1 MVKLR
6 QWQSECLN
14 SVLSH
19 YDGGNKHF
27 LCLAT
32 PGAGKTAMAAE
43 VTACLFDQNKIDF
56 VLCFSPSITVA
67 DGFKAT
73 FSKRLDQR
81 FDGVIGA
88 VGSSYTYQSMAYFDD
103 SFWQIL
109 NSHRV
114 LVIFDEIHHC
124 SGFSV
129 ETSNSWGE
137 EIILNIQQQ
146 AKYTLALTGTPWRSD
161 QSPIVLSNYQGKENA
176 IQCDYSYGLKQAVKD
191 GVCRTPSIVL
201 IDNEEITV
209 TDHKNNKQIFDSF
222 KSLLNDKSI
231 SYQDIITDQKAMQFI
246 LAKGCTKLSNVR
258 KMNPTAGGLVVASS
272 VAHASQII
280 QILQNEFKQSA
291 VMVSYQQDE
300 PSEII
305 NQYRDSTTQWIVAIG
320 MVSEGTDIPRL
331 QVCCHLSR
339 IKTELYFR
347 QVLGR
352 VLRVNGSIDEN
363 AWLYT
368 FSEPNLIK
376 YSYRIEKDLPDTT
389 VVFRDAFKPGFLDH
403 VTPNTRDHTTMNT
416 SIQTVDIDF
425 PEEQTGINNN
435 LITDN
440 NSNNSNALLY
450 SFDLLGAF
458 REQVVATF
466 DSPF

>member
-1 MVKLR
+1 MKLR
-6 QWQSECLN
+6 QWQSECVDN
-14 SVLSH
+14 VLANFKKK
-19 YDGGNKHF
+19 NKHF

-32 PGAGKTAMAAE
+32 PGAGKTIMAAE
-43 VTACLFDQNKIDF
+43 VTARLFDENEIDF

-73 FSKRLDQR
+73 FSRRLNER

-88 VGSSYTYQSMAYFDD
+88 VGSSYTYQSMAYFDQ
-103 SFWQIL
+103 SFWHIL

-124 SGFSV
+124 SGLNV

-137 EIILNIQQQ
+137 EIILNIQAQ

-161 QSPIVLSNYQGKENA
+161 KSPIVLSNYRGKKNT
-176 IQCDYSYGLKQAVKD
+176 IQCDYAYGLKQAVKD

-201 IDNEEITV
+201 IDNEEISV
-209 TDHKNNKQIFDSF
+209 TDQNNNTKTFDSI
-222 KSLLNDKSI
+222 KSLLDEKSV
-231 SYQDIITDQKAMQFI
+231 SYQDLITDKKAMEFI
-246 LAKGCTKLSNVR
+246 LRKGCNKLSEVR
-258 KMNPTAGGLVVASS
+258 KHNPTAGGLAVASS
-272 VAHASQII
+272 VAHASKII
-280 QILQNEFKQSA
+280 QILQINFKQSA
-291 VMVSYQQDE
+291 VMVSYREEE
-300 PSEII
+300 PNEII
-305 NQYRDSTTQWIVAIG
+305 NNYRNNTTQWIVAIG

-352 VLRVNGSIDEN
+352 VLRVNGSVDQN

-368 FSEPNLIK
+368 FSEPKLMK
-376 YSYRIEKDLPDTT
+376 YAYRIEKDLPDID
-389 VVFRDAFKPGFLDH
+389 VIFKESYKPTKLVLANND
-403 VTPNTRDHTTMNT
+403 TQNDSLTNLNTEENNFIFGSQEFSYS
-416 SIQTVDIDF
+416 SIQSTI
-425 PEEQTGINNN
+425 ESQ
-435 LITDN
+435 
-440 NSNNSNALLY
+440 SNATSLPY
-450 SFDLLGAF
+450 TFYLLGAF

>member
-1 MVKLR
+1 MILR
-6 QWQSECLN
+6 QWQSACVS
-14 SVLSH
+14 SVLNQFKQ
-19 YDGGNKHF
+19 GNKHF

-32 PGAGKTAMAAE
+32 PGAGKTVMAAE
-43 VTACLFDQNKIDF
+43 VAARLFDDNEIDF
-56 VLCFSPSITVA
+56 VLCFSPSITVSE
-67 DGFKAT
+67 GFKAT
-73 FSKRLDQR
+73 FSQRLNQR

-88 VGSSYTYQSMAYFDD
+88 LGSSHTYQSMPYFNQG
-103 SFWQIL
+103 FWQLLIE
-109 NSHRV
+109 HRV

-124 SGFSV
+124 SGLNV

-137 EIILNIQQQ
+137 EVILNIQEQ

-161 QSPIVLSNYQGKENA
+161 KSPIVLSNYKGKENT

-209 TDHKNNKQIFDSF
+209 TDNNNDTQTFNSF
-222 KSLLNDKSI
+222 KTLLNEKLVT
-231 SYQDIITDQKAMQFI
+231 YQDLISDKKAIEFI
-246 LAKGCTKLSNVR
+246 LSKGCRKLSEVR
-258 KMNPTAGGLVVASS
+258 KHNAQAGGLVVASS
-272 VAHASQII
+272 VTHANQIVR
-280 QILQNEFKQSA
+280 ILQDKFKQSA
-291 VMVSYQQDE
+291 VAVSYLQEE

-305 NQYRDSTTQWIVAIG
+305 NTYRNSKTQWIVAIG

-352 VLRVNGSIDEN
+352 VLRVNGSIDQN

-368 FSEPNLIK
+368 FNEPKLME
-376 YSYRIEKDLPDTT
+376 YAHRIEKDLPDIS
-389 VVFRDAFKPGFLDH
+389 VIIKDNFKRDDSDFEHNSVQSNFQRDIKDKTIQFGFDQYSEDSTIDH
-403 VTPNTRDHTTMNT
+403 SGENVAN
-416 SIQTVDIDF
+416 
-425 PEEQTGINNN
+425 G
-435 LITDN
+435 N
-440 NSNNSNALLY
+440 NSFMR
-450 SFDLLGAF
+450 SFELLGAF

-466 DSPF
+466 NSPF

>member
-1 MVKLR
+1 MKLR
-6 QWQSECLN
+6 QWQSECVG
-14 SVLSH
+14 SVLRH
-19 YDGGNKHF
+19 FNDDNKHF

-32 PGAGKTAMAAE
+32 PGAGKTVMAAE
-43 VTACLFDQNKIDF
+43 VTARLFEEDKIDF

-73 FSKRLDQR
+73 FSSRLNER

-88 VGSSYTYQSMAYFDD
+88 VGSSYTYQSMAYFND

-124 SGFSV
+124 SGLTV

-137 EIILNIQQQ
+137 EIILNIQEQ

-161 QSPIVLSNYQGKENA
+161 KSPIVLSNYHGKENA
-176 IQCDYSYGLKQAVKD
+176 IQCDYTYGLKQAVQD

-209 TDHKNNKQIFDSF
+209 TDHKNDTQTFNSF
-222 KSLLNDKSI
+222 KSLLDDKLV
-231 SYQDIITDQKAMQFI
+231 SYQDLITDKKAIEFI
-246 LAKGCTKLSNVR
+246 LAKGCEKLTEVR
-258 KMNPTAGGLVVASS
+258 KHNANAGGLVVASS

-280 QILQNEFKQSA
+280 QILQNKLKQSA

-305 NQYRDSTTQWIVAIG
+305 KSYRNCTTQWIVAIG

-352 VLRVNGSIDEN
+352 VLRVNGSIDQN

-368 FSEPNLIK
+368 FSEPKLLE
-376 YSYRIEKDLPDTT
+376 YAYRIEKDLPDTS
-389 VVFRDAFKPGFLDH
+389 VIIKDNF
-403 VTPNTRDHTTMNT
+403 TRDD
-416 SIQTVDIDF
+416 SDY
-425 PEEQTGINNN
+425 E
-435 LITDN
+435 N
-440 NSNNSNALLY
+440 NSVRNNIQHGIDKQAIKFGFGQYSDDSTVSHEGNNAPSNSNSPLR
-450 SFDLLGAF
+450 SFELLGAF

-466 DSPF
+466 NSPF

>member
-1 MVKLR
+1 
-6 QWQSECLN
+6 
-14 SVLSH
+14 
-19 YDGGNKHF
+19 
-27 LCLAT
+27 
-32 PGAGKTAMAAE
+32 MAE
-43 VTACLFDQNKIDF
+43 
-56 VLCFSPSITVA
+56 
-67 DGFKAT
+67 GFKAT
-73 FSKRLDQR
+73 FASRLNQR

-88 VGSSYTYQSMAYFDD
+88 LGSSYTYQSMPYFNQD
-103 SFWQIL
+103 FWRL
-109 NSHRV
+109 LVENRV

-124 SGFSV
+124 SGLNV

-137 EIILNIQQQ
+137 EIILNIQAQ

-161 QSPIVLSNYQGKENA
+161 KSPIVLSDYQGKENT
-176 IQCDYSYGLKQAVKD
+176 IQCDYSYGLRQAVKD

-209 TDHKNNKQIFDSF
+209 TDHNNDKKIFNSF
-222 KSLLNDKSI
+222 KSLLTEKTI
-231 SYQDIITDQKAMQFI
+231 SYQDIITDNKAMRYI
-246 LAKGCTKLSNVR
+246 LTKGCAKLAEVR
-258 KMNPTAGGLVVASS
+258 NLNTNAGGLVVASS
-272 VAHASQII
+272 VAHARVII
-280 QILQNEFKQSA
+280 QILQNELKQSA

-305 NQYRDSTTQWIVAIG
+305 NSYRDCTIQWIVAIG

-352 VLRVNGSIDEN
+352 VLRVNGSIDQN

-368 FSEPNLIK
+368 FNEPKLME
-376 YSYRIEKDLPDTT
+376 YAYRIEKDLPNIS
-389 VVFRDAFKPGFLDH
+389 VVIKEQFIREHPIAEH
-403 VTPNTRDHTTMNT
+403 E
-416 SIQTVDIDF
+416 F
-425 PEEQTGINNN
+425 PINDSFGRNYEQTINFGIELHTGGSDYNNEN
-435 LITDN
+435 DSFSGVK
-440 NSNNSNALLY
+440 NSLLS
-450 SFDLLGAF
+450 SFELLGSF

>member
-1 MVKLR
+1 MKLR
-6 QWQSECLN
+6 QWQSECVESALTHFN
-14 SVLSH
+14 EK
-19 YDGGNKHF
+19 NKHF

-32 PGAGKTAMAAE
+32 PGAGKTVMAAE
-43 VTACLFDQNKIDF
+43 VTSRLFDENKIDF

-73 FSKRLDQR
+73 FSKRLNER

-88 VGSSYTYQSMAYFDD
+88 VGSSYTYQSMAYFKD

-124 SGFSV
+124 SGLTV

-137 EIILNIQQQ
+137 EIILNIQEQ

-161 QSPIVLSNYQGKENA
+161 RSPIVLSNYHSKENA
-176 IQCDYSYGLKQAVKD
+176 IQCDYAYGLKQAVED

-209 TDHKNNKQIFDSF
+209 TDHKSDTQIFNSF
-222 KSLLNDKSI
+222 KSLLDEKLV
-231 SYQDIITDQKAMQFI
+231 SYQDLIADKKAVEFI
-246 LAKGCTKLSNVR
+246 LARGCAKLAEVR
-258 KMNPTAGGLVVASS
+258 EKNHNAGGLVVASS
-272 VAHASQII
+272 VAHAGQII
-280 QILQNEFKQSA
+280 QILQKDFKQSA

-305 NQYRDSTTQWIVAIG
+305 NSYRNSTTQWIVAIG

-352 VLRVNGSIDEN
+352 VLRVNGSIEQN

-368 FSEPNLIK
+368 FSEPRLME
-376 YSYRIEKDLPDTT
+376 YAYRIEKDLPDIS
-389 VVFRDAFKPGFLDH
+389 VIVKDKFVRDNSDY
-403 VTPNTRDHTTMNT
+403 
-416 SIQTVDIDF
+416 
-425 PEEQTGINNN
+425 E
-435 LITDN
+435 N
-440 NSNNSNALLY
+440 NSVQNNFQLGIDGQTIRFGFDQYSDGSAISHVGNNAVSENNSFLC
-450 SFDLLGAF
+450 SFELLGTF
-458 REQVVATF
+458 REQVISTF
-466 DSPF
+466 NSPFQ

>member
-1 MVKLR
+1 MKLR
-6 QWQSECLN
+6 QWQSECVD
-14 SVLSH
+14 SVLTHFKKKS
-19 YDGGNKHF
+19 KHF

-32 PGAGKTAMAAE
+32 PGAGKTVMAAE
-43 VTACLFDQNKIDF
+43 VTARLFDENKIDF

-73 FSKRLDQR
+73 FSNRLNQR

-88 VGSSYTYQSMAYFDD
+88 VGSSYTYQSMSYFDD

-124 SGFSV
+124 SGLTV

-137 EIILNIQQQ
+137 EIILNIQNQ

-161 QSPIVLSNYQGKENA
+161 KSPIVLSNYHGKENT
-176 IQCDYSYGLKQAVKD
+176 IQCDYAYALKQAVKD
-191 GVCRTPSIVL
+191 RVCRTPSIVL

-209 TDHKNNKQIFDSF
+209 TDHNNDTHMFESF
-222 KSLLNDKSI
+222 KSLLDEKLV
-231 SYQDIITDQKAMQFI
+231 SYQELITDKKAMEFI
-246 LAKGCTKLSNVR
+246 LAKGCTKLAEVR
-258 KMNPTAGGLVVASS
+258 KHNPTAGGLVVASS
-272 VAHASQII
+272 VAHAGQII
-280 QILQNEFKQSA
+280 QLLQNRFNQSA

-305 NQYRDSTTQWIVAIG
+305 NSYRNSATQWIVAIG

-352 VLRVNGSIDEN
+352 VLRVNGSIDQN

-368 FSEPNLIK
+368 FSEPRLME
-376 YSYRIEKDLPDTT
+376 YAYRIEKDLPDTS
-389 VVFRDAFKPGFLDH
+389 VIIKEKFIRDNSDY
-403 VTPNTRDHTTMNT
+403 
-416 SIQTVDIDF
+416 
-425 PEEQTGINNN
+425 E
-435 LITDN
+435 N
-440 NSNNSNALLY
+440 NSVQSNFQHGIEQQTIKFEFGHYSDGSAVSPEGNNDPSEND
-450 SFDLLGAF
+450 SFLRSFELLGAF

-466 DSPF
+466 NSPFQ

>member
-1 MVKLR
+1 MKLR
-6 QWQSECLN
+6 QWQSECVG
-14 SVLSH
+14 SVLTH
-19 YDGGNKHF
+19 FNEDNKHF

-32 PGAGKTAMAAE
+32 PGAGKTVMAAE
-43 VTACLFDQNKIDF
+43 VTARLFDKNEIDF

-73 FSKRLDQR
+73 FSRRLNER

-88 VGSSYTYQSMAYFDD
+88 VGKSYTYQSMAYFKD

-124 SGFSV
+124 SGLSV

-137 EIILNIQQQ
+137 EIILNIQDQ

-161 QSPIVLSNYQGKENA
+161 KSPIVLSNYHGIENS
-176 IQCDYSYGLKQAVKD
+176 IHCDYAYGLKQAVRD

-201 IDNEEITV
+201 VDNEEITV
-209 TDHKNNKQIFDSF
+209 TDHKNETQIFNSF
-222 KSLLNDKSI
+222 KSLLDDKLV
-231 SYQDIITDQKAMQFI
+231 SYQDLIADRKAIEFI
-246 LAKGCTKLSNVR
+246 LAKGCAKLAKVR
-258 KMNPTAGGLVVASS
+258 EKNHNAGGLVVASS

-280 QILQNEFKQSA
+280 QILQNKFKQSA
-291 VMVSYQQDE
+291 VMVSYQQDV

-305 NQYRDSTTQWIVAIG
+305 NAYRNNTTQWIVAIG

-352 VLRVNGSIDEN
+352 VLRVNGSIDQN

-368 FSEPNLIK
+368 FSEPRLME
-376 YSYRIEKDLPDTT
+376 YAYRIEKDLPDTS
-389 VVFRDAFKPGFLDH
+389 VIIKDNF
-403 VTPNTRDHTTMNT
+403 TRDDSDFEHN
-416 SIQTVDIDF
+416 SVQNDFIHGID
-425 PEEQTGINNN
+425 EQTIKFGFDQYSDDSTISHGGENTANG
-435 LITDN
+435 N
-440 NSNNSNALLY
+440 NSFMR
-450 SFDLLGAF
+450 SFELLGAF
-458 REQVVATF
+458 REQVVASF
-466 DSPF
+466 NSPF